1 MAFIKAKEGK
11 KGITYYIVFNQKVR
25 LSDGS
30 ESTKKKWIKVGK
42 SKADAERALRQFKK
56 ELKENPKN
64 FSARES
70 VLFKQFVIDEFLPW
84 CKLRKTEKE
93 YRRTKHALD
102 LMMNYFGSAQL
113 AQISP
118 KLIEYYVSWRKQR
131 LTKGKPISN
140 RTVNID
146 MIYLSQCFKQAIEW
160 SFIDITPCRKVK
172 KLKENKNRVRYFS
185 DDEIQ
190 QLLGLANPYIKRFL
204 IVGLSTGMRLREM
217 LNLKLCNID
226 MTNQVIH
233 IVNDDSFRTKNG
245 KNRDIPISKYLCSYL
260 KEYVSTWVHP
270 QSFELST
277 RTYAQSVYLFCNEK
291 GEPIKSFKTSFYSLM
306 RRAGISDATIHTL
319 RHTFASHLVMKGVG
333 IRTVQE
339 LLGHSSIS
347 VTEMYSHLSVG
358 FKKQEIDLLDFGAV
372 IM

>member
-25 LSDGS
+25 LSDGA

-160 SFIDITPCRKVK
+160 SFIDINPCRKVK
-172 KLKENKNRVRYFS
+172 KLKENKNRNTEKTIRGT
-185 DDEIQ
+185 E
-190 QLLGLANPYIKRFL
+190 
-204 IVGLSTGMRLREM
+204 
-217 LNLKLCNID
+217 
-226 MTNQVIH
+226 
-233 IVNDDSFRTKNG
+233 
-245 KNRDIPISKYLCSYL
+245 KNRK
-260 KEYVSTWVHP
+260 T
-270 QSFELST
+270 
-277 RTYAQSVYLFCNEK
+277 EK
-291 GEPIKSFKTSFYSLM
+291 K
-306 RRAGISDATIHTL
+306 
-319 RHTFASHLVMKGVG
+319 
-333 IRTVQE
+333 IR
-339 LLGHSSIS
+339 
-347 VTEMYSHLSVG
+347 
-358 FKKQEIDLLDFGAV
+358 GAV
-372 IM
+372 